1 MNDLII
7 QPGAEPD
14 SPLAIFIMGPTA
26 TGKTDFAMTC
36 VDSFNAEIISVDS
49 AMVYR
54 EMDIGS
60 AKPDA
65 EELAKAPHRLINIC
79 DPLDAYSAGAFRDD
93 ALNAMSE
100 IVANQALPLLV
111 GGTMLYFNALQ
122 KGLAEL
128 PQANQL
134 VRDKL
139 DEEVERV
146 GWQGMHQRLA
156 EIDPVSAERIH
167 PNDPQRIQRALEV
180 FEITGKTLTQCWQE
194 QQYES
199 LPYRVVKIALMPPDR
214 IDLRQKIALR
224 FDQMLNAGFVEEVEK
239 LRARGDLSADLP
251 SIRAVGYR
259 QVWAYLDGDY
269 DYETMREKA
278 IIATAQLAK
287 RQMTWLRK
295 ETECNFFDPKT
306 LNSDKLLKNL
316 RNLLL

>member
-7 QPGAEPD
+7 QQGAKPD
-14 SPLAIFIMGPTA
+14 APFAIFIMGPTA
-26 TGKTDFAMTC
+26 TGKTELAMAC
-36 VDSFNAEIISVDS
+36 VENFNAEIISVDS

-54 EMDIGS
+54 EMNIGS
-60 AKPDA
+60 AKPNVQ
-65 EELAKAPHRLINIC
+65 ELKNAPHRLINNC
-79 DPLDAYSAGAFRDD
+79 DPSDAYSAGAFRDD
-93 ALNAMSE
+93 ALDAMSA
-100 IVANQALPLLV
+100 IVDNGAVPILA

-122 KGLAEL
+122 NGLAEL
-128 PQANQL
+128 PQANQS

-139 DEEVERV
+139 DDDVKRI

-167 PNDPQRIQRALEV
+167 PNDPQRIHRALEV

-194 QQYES
+194 QQSES
-199 LPYRVVKIALMPPDR
+199 FPYRVVKIALMPPDR
-214 IDLRQKIALR
+214 IELRQRIALR
-224 FDQMLNAGFVEEVEK
+224 FDQMLDAGFVDEVEK

-259 QVWAYLDGDY
+259 QVWAYLNGDY

-295 ETECNFFDPKT
+295 ETECNFFDPKA
-306 LNSDKLLKNL
+306 LNSDKLLNNL